1 MTCKSHRQPL
11 YGQLVDILIEKIDH
25 EYQPGDLIPSERE
38 LAERYGLS
46 RSTVRLAIQELEHLG
61 RIVRKQGRG
70 TYVADRL
77 AQATNLTQSYSF
89 TEQMKAM
96 GRLPETTILEF
107 CEMEADK
114 TLSIQMGIRLGERV
128 LKLKRLRLAD
138 GIPMMVE
145 RSYLPARL
153 FISLKR
159 PLLEQKPLYDV
170 IEQDY
175 QQKIR
180 VADEE
185 FSAGI
190 ARPCDARLLGI
201 DEGSPVL
208 DIVRTTHNT
217 QNDVVEFTLSVAR
230 ADKFKYRISHY
241 RDAV

>member
-1 MTCKSHRQPL
+1 M
-11 YGQLVDILIEKIDH
+11 
-25 EYQPGDLIPSERE
+25 
-38 LAERYGLS
+38 
-46 RSTVRLAIQELEHLG
+46 
-61 RIVRKQGRG
+61 
-70 TYVADRL
+70 
-77 AQATNLTQSYSF
+77 
-89 TEQMKAM
+89 
-96 GRLPETTILEF
+96 
-107 CEMEADK
+107 
-114 TLSIQMGIRLGERV
+114 
-128 LKLKRLRLAD
+128 AD

-201 DEGSPVL
+201 GEGAPVL

-241 RDAV
+241 RDTV

>member
-1 MTCKSHRQPL
+1 MTCKRHRQPL
-11 YGQLVDILIEKIDH
+11 YDQLVDILIEKIDH
-25 EYQPGDLIPSERE
+25 EYQPGDLISSERE

-46 RSTVRLAIQELEHLG
+46 RSTVRLAIQELEYLG

-70 TYVADRL
+70 TFVADRL

-114 TLSIQMGIRLGERV
+114 TLSMQMGIRLGEKV
-128 LKLKRLRLAD
+128 LKLKRLRMAD

-145 RSYLPARL
+145 CSYLPARL

-185 FSAGI
+185 FSA
-190 ARPCDARLLGI
+190 
-201 DEGSPVL
+201 V
-208 DIVRTTHNT
+208 
-217 QNDVVEFTLSVAR
+217 
-230 ADKFKYRISHY
+230 
-241 RDAV
+241 